1 MRTLV
6 SCHGLWQTARLL
18 LALLTSCV
26 VVSAPGPAAAA
37 DGCQVFGDPVATPPV
52 VAVQAVIGT
61 NVTLTPGTPPAPSA
75 GAIVMNPD
83 GTITVAPNTTPGTYD
98 VPYRL
103 CTVPAS
109 TPATCLDLTARV
121 TVAAPAQP
129 TAVPTLTAWALI
141 LLGTLVG
148 GLGVR
153 YHRLRI

>member
-1 MRTLV
+1 M
-6 SCHGLWQTARLL
+6 
-18 LALLTSCV
+18 
-26 VVSAPGPAAAA
+26 
-37 DGCQVFGDPVATPPV
+37 VANDQ
-52 VAVQAVIGT
+52 ASGVQAVIGT
-61 NVTLTPGTPPAPSA
+61 NVTLAGHPPAPSA

-121 TVAAPAQP
+121 TVAAPALPQCP
-129 TAVPTLTAWALI
+129 RGTAWALI